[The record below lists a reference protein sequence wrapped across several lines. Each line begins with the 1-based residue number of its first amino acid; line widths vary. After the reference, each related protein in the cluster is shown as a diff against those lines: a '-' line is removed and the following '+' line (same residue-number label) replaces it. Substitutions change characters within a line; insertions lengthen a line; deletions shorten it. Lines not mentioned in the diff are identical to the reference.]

1 MAQDDSQDLTQ
12 DLTQERLGDALT
24 SGSIPD
30 GVIVVK
36 IGGGSDPEA
45 VLDEVA
51 ELAAAG
57 LPTVLVHGGG
67 VAADELA
74 DQLGVEREVI
84 RSPDGTHSR
93 RTDPP
98 MLEVITMALLGQ
110 VKPELVSGLR
120 ARGARAVGLS
130 GADGEMLTAKRK
142 PVIRSVQDG
151 RTILIR
157 DDLSGQIERVD
168 PAAVQ
173 AVLEHGDVPVVSP
186 PASDAEGHL
195 LNVDADE
202 TAARLAVALDAKA
215 LVLLTDVSGVLE
227 DPDDPSTRL
236 EEVGPEHL
244 DGDIVQGRMRH
255 KVRSGLRASRTVD
268 QVAIGDAQQDQ
279 PIRQALNGT
288 GTFLREGDRDE

>member
-1 MAQDDSQDLTQ
+1 MAQDNSRD
-12 DLTQERLGDALT
+12 RAG
-24 SGSIPD
+24 GSIPD

-36 IGGGSDPEA
+36 IGGGSDPAA

-67 VAADELA
+67 AAADELA

-93 RTDPP
+93 RTDEP

-142 PVIRSVQDG
+142 PAIRSVQDG
-151 RTILIR
+151 RTVLIR
-157 DDLSGQIERVD
+157 DDRSGQIERVD
-168 PAAVQ
+168 PTSVQ

-202 TAARLAVALDAKA
+202 TAARLAVALDASA
-215 LVLLTDVSGVLE
+215 LVLLTDVSGVLA
-227 DPDDPSTRL
+227 DPADPSTKL
-236 EEVGPEHL
+236 AEVGPEHL
-244 DGDIVQGRMRH
+244 EGDIVQGRMRH
-255 KVRSGLRASRTVD
+255 KVRAGLRASRTVE
-268 QVAIGDAQQDQ
+268 QVAIASAQQAQ
-279 PIRQALNGT
+279 PIRQALEGT
-288 GTFLREGDRDE
+288 GTFVSEGDRDA

>member
-1 MAQDDSQDLTQ
+1 MAHDNRQD
-12 DLTQERLGDALT
+12 RA
-24 SGSIPD
+24 IPD

-36 IGGGSDPEA
+36 IGGGSDPAA

-67 VAADELA
+67 AAADELA
-74 DQLGVEREVI
+74 DQLGVQREVI

-93 RTDPP
+93 RTDEA

-130 GADGEMLTAKRK
+130 GADGEMLTARRK
-142 PVIRSVQDG
+142 PAIRSVRDG
-151 RTILIR
+151 RTVLIR
-157 DDLSGQIERVD
+157 DDRSGQIERVD
-168 PAAVQ
+168 PTSVR

-186 PASDAEGHL
+186 PASDEDGHL

-202 TAARLAVALDAKA
+202 TAARLAVALDASA

-227 DPDDPSTRL
+227 DPADPATRL
-236 EEVGPEHL
+236 AEVGPEHL
-244 DGDIVQGRMRH
+244 EGDVVQGRMRH
-255 KVRSGLRASRTVD
+255 KVRAGLRASRSVD
-268 QVAIGDAQQDQ
+268 QVAIASAQQAQ
-279 PIRQALNGT
+279 PIRQALEGT
-288 GTFLREGDRDE
+288 GTFLSEGDRDA

>member
-1 MAQDDSQDLTQ
+1 MAQDNSEARNLTG
-12 DLTQERLGDALT
+12 EALT
-24 SGSIPD
+24 GRCIPD
-30 GVIVVK
+30 GVVVVK
-36 IGGGSDPEA
+36 IGGGANPET

-67 VAADELA
+67 AAADELA

-93 RTDPP
+93 RTDEP

-142 PVIRSVQDG
+142 PAIRSVQDG
-151 RTILIR
+151 RIVLIR
-157 DDLSGQIERVD
+157 DDRSGQIERVD
-168 PAAVQ
+168 PTSVQ
-173 AVLEHGDVPVVSP
+173 AVLERGDVPVVSP
-186 PASDAEGHL
+186 PASDDEGNL

-202 TAARLAVALDAKA
+202 TAARLAVALDAAA
-215 LVLLTDVSGVLE
+215 LVLLTDVDGVLE
-227 DPDDPSTRL
+227 DPADPSTRL
-236 EEVGPEHL
+236 EQVGPEHL
-244 DGDIVQGRMRH
+244 EGDLVRGRMRH
-255 KVRSGLRASRTVD
+255 KVRAGLRASRTVD
-268 QVAIGDAQQDQ
+268 QVAIGAAELDQ
-279 PIRQALNGT
+279 PIRQALSGT
-288 GTFLREGDRDE
+288 GTFVREGERDA